1 MAKSLK
7 EILAGSKASKK
18 EKLKLGE
25 KPGVDYAPK
34 AKGEEEFVAKHEIE
48 KFSDRVGNGDEA
60 YKATTVKHA
69 QTEKDPHGHKSRKD
83 EKVNED
89 SLEDGNY
96 LAEGTVVSHKVV
108 MNQRGGEDHYEMHH
122 HGTGSTGWHSIIKT
136 HQDGRS
142 LMNDSGGYN
151 AVHIGSEKYVAKK
164 WKGITHQK
172 LLPNDHPMRKNWR
185 ETPDAAPAGK
195 LSAVKEETQ
204 HKVGDKVAIDRGGSQ
219 ILGTVSKIDPKFTH
233 VRSGNMTHEVGHHM
247 VKLREEDLNERDTQK
262 KEETVLVTNK
272 ADKKST
278 KTGGGVKRIKKSEY
292 DEKKHSLAEN
302 KSVLKDYLRSIANRA
317 MHIVLETQEKDI
329 DDSIIEVIEDIKEN
343 LDVAND
349 LMLDEALL
357 DKFKKAVKNVKRG
370 LKGWDKS
377 GGTSPK
383 DISNRV
389 KASDDD
395 SLNHIVKR
403 TGVGAHSPADLQQKL
418 AKREINKRNQV
429 K

>member
-1 MAKSLK
+1 MAKTLK

-34 AKGEEEFVAKHEIE
+34 AKEEQEFVAKHEIE

-69 QTEKDPHGHKSRKD
+69 QTEEDPHGHKSRKD

-89 SLEDGNY
+89 TFEAGNY
-96 LAEGTVVSHKVV
+96 LAEGTVISKKVV

-142 LMNDSGGYN
+142 LMNDHGGYN
-151 AVHIGSEKYVAKK
+151 ALHVGSEKYVAQK

-172 LLPNDHPMRKNWR
+172 LLPADHPMRQNYR
-185 ETPDAAPAGK
+185 ETPDAAPVGK

-247 VKLREEDLNERDTQK
+247 VKLREESLTERDTSK
-262 KEETVLVTNK
+262 EKEETVLVTDK
-272 ADKKST
+272 ADKKAT
-278 KTGGGVKRIKKSEY
+278 KTGGGVKRIKKSDY
-292 DEKKHSLAEN
+292 DAKKHSLAEN
-302 KSVLKDYLRSIANRA
+302 KVALKDYLRAIANRA
-317 MHIVLETQEKDI
+317 MHAVFETEH
-329 DDSIIEVIEDIKEN
+329 
-343 LDVAND
+343 
-349 LMLDEALL
+349 
-357 DKFKKAVKNVKRG
+357 KKVV
-370 LKGWDKS
+370 
-377 GGTSPK
+377 
-383 DISNRV
+383 
-389 KASDDD
+389 DD
-395 SLNHIVKR
+395 SLLEAVEAIKVSLDLVNDSIVESK
-403 TGVGAHSPADLQQKL
+403 
-418 AKREINKRNQV
+418 V

>member
-60 YKATTVKHA
+60 YKATTVKHS

-83 EKVNED
+83 EKVNEEATKDEYVKLPSGLYKHTPTGRVFTSPPKLPHQKETSKYEKDPSGYKRNMHTNRLESED
-89 SLEDGNY
+89 SFADGNY
-96 LAEGTVVSHKVV
+96 LAEGTVISKKVV

-142 LMNDSGGYN
+142 LMNDHGGYN
-151 AVHIGSEKYVAKK
+151 ALHVGSEKYVAQK

-172 LLPNDHPMRKNWR
+172 LLPDDHPMRKNWR
-185 ETPDAAPAGK
+185 ETPDATPMPK
-195 LSAVKEETQ
+195 LKAVKEESL
-204 HKVGDKVAIDRGGSQ
+204 D
-219 ILGTVSKIDPKFTH
+219 
-233 VRSGNMTHEVGHHM
+233 
-247 VKLREEDLNERDTQK
+247 ERDTS
-262 KEETVLVTNK
+262 KEKEDTVLVTDK
-272 ADKKST
+272 ADKKAT

-302 KSVLKDYLRSIANRA
+302 KVALKDYLRAIANRA
-317 MHIVLETQEKDI
+317 MHAVFETEQKKVI
-329 DDSIIEVIEDIKEN
+329 DDSV
-343 LDVAND
+343 L
-349 LMLDEALL
+349 EAVE
-357 DKFKKAVKNVKRG
+357 A
-370 LKGWDKS
+370 
-377 GGTSPK
+377 
-383 DISNRV
+383 I
-389 KASDDD
+389 KASLDQVND
-395 SLNHIVKR
+395 SIVESK
-403 TGVGAHSPADLQQKL
+403 
-418 AKREINKRNQV
+418 V

>member
-1 MAKSLK
+1 MAKTLK

-34 AKGEEEFVAKHEIE
+34 AKEEQEFVAKHEIE

-69 QTEKDPHGHKSRKD
+69 QTEEDPHGHKSRKD
-83 EKVNED
+83 EKVNEEAAKDEYVKLPSGLYRHTPTGKVFTSPPKLPHQKETSKYEKDPSGYKRNMHTNRLESED
-89 SLEDGNY
+89 SFADGNY
-96 LAEGTVVSHKVV
+96 LAEGTVVSRKVV

-142 LMNDSGGYN
+142 LMNDHGGYN
-151 AVHIGSEKYVAKK
+151 ALHVGSEKYVAQK

-172 LLPNDHPMRKNWR
+172 LLPADHPMRQNWR
-185 ETPDAAPAGK
+185 ETPDATPMPK
-195 LSAVKEETQ
+195 LKAVKEESLDE
-204 HKVGDKVAIDRGGSQ
+204 KEGGARYAEDAASAGYGSRRVRG
-219 ILGTVSKIDPKFTH
+219 
-233 VRSGNMTHEVGHHM
+233 
-247 VKLREEDLNERDTQK
+247 
-262 KEETVLVTNK
+262 ETVLVTDK

-302 KSVLKDYLRSIANRA
+302 KVALKDYLRAIANRA
-317 MHIVLETQEKDI
+317 MHAVFET
-329 DDSIIEVIEDIKEN
+329 EN
-343 LDVAND
+343 
-349 LMLDEALL
+349 
-357 DKFKKAVKNVKRG
+357 KKMV
-370 LKGWDKS
+370 
-377 GGTSPK
+377 
-383 DISNRV
+383 
-389 KASDDD
+389 DD
-395 SLNHIVKR
+395 SLVETVEAIKASLDLVNDSIVESK
-403 TGVGAHSPADLQQKL
+403 
-418 AKREINKRNQV
+418 V